1 MKKIKVDIEI
11 DMKLILKATEE
22 KCGEQLPSVNFGSI
36 VFNTLCDIYR
46 QFIYSYKTADKE
58 FNVQR
63 ALGTIG
69 EIGFEWLVIEEPQG
83 TFWETASFEFDAPN
97 DFDTKNF
104 YRAVNG
110 KWEFFLN
117 RGVLKINVV

>member
-1 MKKIKVDIEI
+1 MKKIKVDIKI

-69 EIGFEWLVIEEPQG
+69 EIKFEWLTMKDSQG
-83 TFWETASFEFDAPN
+83 TFWETASFKFDIPD
-97 DFDTKNF
+97 DFDVKNF
-104 YRAVNG
+104 CRVVNG
-110 KWEFFLN
+110 KWEFFLDK
-117 RGVLKINVV
+117 GVLEINMV